1 MLEVPLLPAWKAD
14 ATSVHHIFDRIV
26 EARGRRIREELRE
39 TFRGC
44 RRRCR
49 RRQMYC
55 QPPYSPPLRHRW
67 SGALLAF
74 QGKFFAEPSETSE
87 APFWRL
93 LPLHSVASTPPDL
106 FSAAISRIFLNQLQ
120 NQLWFEVW
128 RFFWFFKYSAVSLS
142 LEFFAEPSETKYIVR
157 LHFGGWFHYTVL
169 PLVSWCDCHI
179 FV

>member
-1 MLEVPLLPAWKAD
+1 M
-14 ATSVHHIFDRIV
+14 HHIFDRIV

-55 QPPYSPPLRHRW
+55 QPPYSPSLRHRW

-93 LPLHSVASTPPDL
+93 LPLHSVSYEKL
-106 FSAAISRIFLNQLQ
+106 VKRQRGSSFLD
-120 NQLWFEVW
+120 F
-128 RFFWFFKYSAVSLS
+128 
-142 LEFFAEPSETKYIVR
+142 T
-157 LHFGGWFHYTVL
+157 
-169 PLVSWCDCHI
+169 I
-179 FV
+179 FVPPLNYFDLDSLKIKNFVKSTSVTITPSVEWSSSCFPREIFR

>member
-1 MLEVPLLPAWKAD
+1 M
-14 ATSVHHIFDRIV
+14 HHIFDRIV

-93 LPLHSVASTPPDL
+93 LPQHSVAIGFLISLPYFCLTQN
-106 FSAAISRIFLNQLQ
+106 FRSSFRFRQKISR
-120 NQLWFEVW
+120 
-128 RFFWFFKYSAVSLS
+128 
-142 LEFFAEPSETKYIVR
+142 EFFGT
-157 LHFGGWFHYTVL
+157 
-169 PLVSWCDCHI
+169 PLSNFFFFTACSKVI
-179 FV
+179 IIQVG

>member
-1 MLEVPLLPAWKAD
+1 M
-14 ATSVHHIFDRIV
+14 HHIFDRIV

-93 LPLHSVASTPPDL
+93 LPLHSVAIGFLISLPYFCLTYFRSSFRAVQTRNFAAKFWNTSYLIFYFTAKVQTESCL
-106 FSAAISRIFLNQLQ
+106 F
-120 NQLWFEVW
+120 
-128 RFFWFFKYSAVSLS
+128 
-142 LEFFAEPSETKYIVR
+142 
-157 LHFGGWFHYTVL
+157 
-169 PLVSWCDCHI
+169 
-179 FV
+179 